1 MPLKKVSVNKKLTES
16 IKKRYDDVLLNK
28 KLDVRIN
35 GTVIIIIILSY
46 SQFKPNNKIVNDKK
60 MNTYKN
66 SNI

>member
-28 KLDVRIN
+28 KPDVRIN

-46 SQFKPNNKIVNDKK
+46 SQFMPNNKNVNDKK